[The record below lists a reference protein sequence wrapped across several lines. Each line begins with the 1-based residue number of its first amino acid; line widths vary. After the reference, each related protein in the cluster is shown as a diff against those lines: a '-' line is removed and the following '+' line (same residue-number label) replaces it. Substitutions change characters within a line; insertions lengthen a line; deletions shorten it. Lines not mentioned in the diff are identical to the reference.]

1 MARIPD
7 EWLNA
12 LQPARTGLEA
22 LALCALVLAAL
33 LFSPQPRID
42 LTAPPPLRHVDGS
55 DGLARWQA
63 APETGERL
71 PFYALDRPDE
81 EAWLIWEDV
90 PLDRDGVPP
99 ALLLAGPFSAEI
111 VFNGEVI
118 GAKGQPG
125 PDAARERAGPIEHVT
140 ALPARLIRDEG
151 NWIALRLSSHHAG
164 YQPHTLVQ
172 AVFVIPYMDDAR
184 RPVRYYLPL
193 VITGSILLALIIA
206 LTLRTRQTADRRGF
220 WLIAA
225 MGGLILAGAAEIS
238 RSLINYPYDWHQPR
252 QAISLLGLILFGLGL
267 LRFLQVRWP
276 AGAVRIAQ
284 AWIGV
289 TGLLVLT
296 AALGMTGY
304 DGKSAV
310 ATAVMAVSA
319 TAWLAWRGD
328 ASGRVLA
335 VGLAVMAAY
344 ALRWPS
350 DIIDRGIYAF
360 TLALFAWPA
369 IRQPGFLLPDPEAPR
384 ERVALQ
390 MTGRTLYVEIAAI
403 SFLKAAGNYTEI
415 HLRSGAQHLDNRNL
429 GSMLDALPDDRFF
442 RLHRSHAVNLD
453 EAEALTASA
462 GSRYRL
468 QLKSGQS
475 LPVSRSQV
483 AELRA
488 RLAR

>member
-1 MARIPD
+1 
-7 EWLNA
+7 
-12 LQPARTGLEA
+12 
-22 LALCALVLAAL
+22 
-33 LFSPQPRID
+33 
-42 LTAPPPLRHVDGS
+42 
-55 DGLARWQA
+55 
-63 APETGERL
+63 
-71 PFYALDRPDE
+71 
-81 EAWLIWEDV
+81 
-90 PLDRDGVPP
+90 
-99 ALLLAGPFSAEI
+99 
-111 VFNGEVI
+111 
-118 GAKGQPG
+118 
-125 PDAARERAGPIEHVT
+125 
-140 ALPARLIRDEG
+140 
-151 NWIALRLSSHHAG
+151 
-164 YQPHTLVQ
+164 
-172 AVFVIPYMDDAR
+172 MDDAR

-289 TGLLVLT
+289 TGLLVLA

-310 ATAVMAVSA
+310 ATAVLAISA

-335 VGLAVMAAY
+335 IGLAIVAAY

-369 IRQPGFLLPDPEAPR
+369 IRQPGFLLPDPDAPR
-384 ERVALQ
+384 ERIALQ

-429 GSMLDALPDDRFF
+429 GPMLDALPADRFF

-453 EAEALTASA
+453 EAEALIASE

-468 QLKSGQS
+468 QLKNGES

-488 RLAR
+488 RLAH